1 MLDLDLKRLHEAQ
14 QMAVQMF
21 ARQPKDHSGRGI
33 VTTVFD
39 REFASCWVLLSELK
53 RLNVSL
59 PIEGFH
65 RPGELSDR
73 NRALVEGLGLPL
85 TLRQIDDDVAR
96 FGLKP
101 FSIWRASFR
110 EVLWLDC
117 DCFPLRDPSFL
128 FDDPEY
134 QAKGSLF
141 WRDVFGVDRCSVWH
155 PSADVWPVFNVPPN
169 DAEEF
174 DTGQLLID
182 KERCWSELG
191 LVVHFNR
198 RSDVYYRH
206 VWGDKDTFRLA
217 WQNLAAARDGGRL
230 KGYDNLADPD
240 SVPFGFM
247 PYGPFHMG
255 RPNDQHKWGGGTVMV
270 QRDRQGRAL
279 FNHRNTDK
287 FKLDG
292 DNVFNDD
299 IENEAIYHQHLDA
312 LREMLAAG

>member
-1 MLDLDLKRLHEAQ
+1 M
-14 QMAVQMF
+14 
-21 ARQPKDHSGRGI
+21 
-33 VTTVFD
+33 
-39 REFASCWVLLSELK
+39 
-53 RLNVSL
+53 
-59 PIEGFH
+59 
-65 RPGELSDR
+65 
-73 NRALVEGLGLPL
+73 
-85 TLRQIDDDVAR
+85 TLRRIDDDVAR

-155 PSADVWPVFNVPPN
+155 PSAELWSVFNVPPN

-191 LVVHFNR
+191 LVLHFNR
-198 RSDVYYRH
+198 RSDIYYRH

-217 WQNLAAARDGGRL
+217 WQTSRRPRPAA
-230 KGYDNLADPD
+230 
-240 SVPFGFM
+240 S
-247 PYGPFHMG
+247 
-255 RPNDQHKWGGGTVMV
+255 
-270 QRDRQGRAL
+270 
-279 FNHRNTDK
+279 
-287 FKLDG
+287 
-292 DNVFNDD
+292 
-299 IENEAIYHQHLDA
+299 
-312 LREMLAAG
+312 